1 MPVSHRR
8 SSPACNPVFS
18 FTPRPAL
25 NLPHVYI
32 VTYKMG
38 FQQSAVLGSCAFLL
52 GMVFVSQVVDIPLLY
67 QPVTPEAIDNAYKF
81 YEMWWEAPG
90 AVKALFHVA
99 LGLPLVVL
107 LIKLHKWS
115 ESAVFFDG
123 SCIVMHLATVV
134 LYLTVHINSFRTF
147 LYEST
152 VASSY
157 TILPPQAPRDVPPTA
172 DERIEAVRVLAAG
185 NALVGLLTLGVMGM
199 QIGQEYAKRV
209 EEREE
214 REVERKVKKDI

>member
-1 MPVSHRR
+1 M
-8 SSPACNPVFS
+8 
-18 FTPRPAL
+18 TL
-25 NLPHVYI
+25 
-32 VTYKMG
+32 
-38 FQQSAVLGSCAFLL
+38 Q
-52 GMVFVSQVVDIPLLY
+52 VDIPLLY

-107 LIKLHKWS
+107 LVKLHKWS

-123 SCIVMHLATVV
+123 SCIVMHLATIV

-152 VASSY
+152 VTSSY
-157 TILPPQAPRDVPPTA
+157 TILPPQAPRDTPPTA

-199 QIGQEYAKRV
+199 QIGQEYARRV

-214 REVERKVKKDI
+214 REVETKVKKDI

>member
-1 MPVSHRR
+1 M
-8 SSPACNPVFS
+8 
-18 FTPRPAL
+18 T
-25 NLPHVYI
+25 
-32 VTYKMG
+32 
-38 FQQSAVLGSCAFLL
+38 
-52 GMVFVSQVVDIPLLY
+52 VDIPLLY

-99 LGLPLVVL
+99 LGLPLVAL

-123 SCIVMHLATVV
+123 SCIELASGNANATLVMHLATIV

-152 VASSY
+152 VTSSY